1 MRMYWSLLVL
11 VPLALTGC
19 TTSRQLPV
27 EKAALSKEA
36 LSKELVAS
44 REQVARL
51 EARERELTENIAE
64 LDRLNALLEKEKG
77 VRVEETADVRGETRS
92 FVSRQLE
99 DLSDFSHKKE
109 LFDYVGGEL
118 MDRSTLKGENLILI
132 DLKNT
137 MPSAG
142 TLAGGRVFAK
152 EKTGV
157 QFCVLRARGKDLAV
171 AWVSPVYSVPRG
183 GLFNFT
189 FDMPVPVEKGD
200 RVGLFS
206 PGAVKIPFD
215 VGTGDT
221 RMVDGPPLPGQVIP
235 AALFSEQTR
244 RAYPFGVVGLLKRDL
259 PAGD

>member
-1 MRMYWSLLVL
+1 MKMPWCLFVL
-11 VPLALTGC
+11 VPLALSGC
-19 TTSRQLPV
+19 ATSKTVHQLST
-27 EKAALSKEA
+27 EKET

-44 REQVARL
+44 REKVTQM
-51 EARERELTENIAE
+51 EARERELTDNIAE
-64 LDRLNALLEKEKG
+64 LDRLNNLLEKEKG
-77 VRVEETADVRGETRS
+77 VRVEETADVRGETRT
-92 FVSRQLE
+92 FVSRQLD
-99 DLSDFSHKKE
+99 DLSEFSHKKE

-132 DLKNT
+132 DMKHT

-142 TLAGGRVFAK
+142 TLAGGRVFTK

-157 QFCVLRARGKDLAV
+157 QFCVLRPRGKDLGV

-189 FDMPVPVEKGD
+189 FDMPVQVEKGD

-206 PGAVKIPFD
+206 PDAVKVPFD

-221 RMVDGPPLPGQVIP
+221 RMVDGPPVPGHVIP
-235 AALFSEQTR
+235 AAKFSGQTR
-244 RAYPFGVVGLLKRDL
+244 RAYPFGVVGLLKRDI
-259 PAGD
+259 PSGD

>member
-1 MRMYWSLLVL
+1 MRMSWCVFVL

-19 TTSRQLPV
+19 ATSHQVRQLST
-27 EKAALSKEA
+27 EKKALSKD
-36 LSKELVAS
+36 LVAS

-51 EARERELTENIAE
+51 EARERELTDNVAE
-64 LDRLNALLEKEKG
+64 LNRLNTLLEKEKG
-77 VRVEETADVRGETRS
+77 ARVEETAEVRGETRL
-92 FVSRQLE
+92 FVSRQLDE
-99 DLSDFSHKKE
+99 LSDFSHKKE

-118 MDRSTLKGENLILI
+118 MDRSTLQGENLILI

-157 QFCVLRARGKDLAV
+157 QFCVLRTRGRDLAV
-171 AWVSPVYSVPRG
+171 AWVSAVYSVPRS

-206 PGAVKIPFD
+206 PGPVNIPFD

-221 RMVDGPPLPGQVIP
+221 RTVDGPPLPGQVIP
-235 AALFSEQTR
+235 AASLSAQTR

-259 PAGD
+259 SSGD